1 MSDRMRK
8 LRLNSTFA
16 LLYQGL
22 LVISGLVLP
31 RCYLAFYGSEV
42 NGLIS
47 SITQFLS
54 FINICDMGIS
64 AVISSALYKPLAEQ
78 NYDKISRVFL
88 YSKKFFRFISYILL
102 GYILVLLFVY
112 PQLVAEQ
119 FSVTYTILLI
129 ICMSISNF
137 SQYFLGISYQLLLN
151 ADQRSYVQLIIN
163 GGTLIAN
170 TILSVAIMALGGGI
184 HVVKLVAS
192 LIYLLRPVL
201 MMIYVKKHYRI
212 DETVK
217 ADANAVPQK
226 ASGIIQHISYI
237 ICENTD
243 VAVLT
248 IFSTLANVSIYSVYF
263 LVLGS
268 IKTLI
273 NAATTGVQAMFGNMI
288 ANEEK
293 EKLHSTYH
301 FYEWLMHCGTV
312 LLFVVAGKLIVP
324 FVLLYTKNVNDANYN
339 VPLFA
344 ILITIAYAIY
354 TLRNAMYVLIRS
366 AGHYKQTQAASL
378 LEAVL
383 NLGISM
389 ILVFR
394 FGLIGVA
401 VGTMTAE
408 LFYGI
413 YLAWYLSKN
422 IVNQPQKVVLMRVIV
437 DSIAVA
443 GMILSVSWIDAK
455 ASNFLEWI
463 GTAVLVT
470 AICSGV
476 LLVVQSL
483 FSWKNVKRCLSFL
496 TKKKEIEENDIQP
509 NQEAILSLL
518 QSSLLGKSAEI
529 PDGVDWDQVIELSH
543 KAQIVTIIYDA
554 ICKNQCQVSPEQ
566 KARMRDLTL
575 KRILRDEMQEEQISR
590 LTDAFGE
597 HKIDYAFLKGASI
610 KHLYPNSSFRSM
622 GDIDVLIRVEQYD
635 KIKEILTEMGYSE
648 WRETDHELIW
658 IKPPFICLEL
668 HKRIVP
674 SGNKVFY
681 AYYGNGWS
689 KMKPL
694 QGTRYA
700 MSPEDEFIYLL
711 MHFSKHYRDG
721 GIGIRH
727 LVDLW
732 IYMEAHKEM
741 NQEYIIEELNKLRLD
756 QFFHNILQTANVWF
770 FGGEQTTATKII
782 ADTVFQSGSY
792 GNKDKSDYAY
802 AVKVEG
808 KYGSPFVAKVVSAW
822 KLVFMPPALLKIKYP
837 VLKQKPYL
845 MPAYAVRR
853 WWDAIF
859 YKRNNIKSQAKRWHR
874 INKKNIR
881 QYQNE
886 LDSVGLDYL
895 DKDEL

>member
-1 MSDRMRK
+1 MSERMRK
-8 LRLNSTFA
+8 LRLNSIFA

-31 RCYLAFYGSEV
+31 RCFLAYYGSEV
-42 NGLIS
+42 NGLLS

-64 AVISSALYKPLAEQ
+64 AVISSALYKPLAERD
-78 NYDKISRVFL
+78 YGKISRVFV
-88 YSKKFFRFISYILL
+88 YSKKFFRGISYILL

-112 PQLVAEQ
+112 PQLVEEQ
-119 FSVTYTILLI
+119 FGAVYTILLI
-129 ICMSISNF
+129 ICMSISSF

-170 TILSVAIMALGGGI
+170 TVLSVGIMVLGGGI

-192 LIYLLRPVL
+192 LIYLLRPIL
-201 MMIYVKKHYRI
+201 MAVYVKKNYQI
-212 DETVK
+212 DDKIK
-217 ADANAVPQK
+217 ADASAVPQK
-226 ASGIIQHISYI
+226 RSGIIQHISYI
-237 ICENTD
+237 VCENTD

-248 IFSTLANVSIYSVYF
+248 IFSTLSNVSIYSVYF
-263 LVLGS
+263 LVLNS
-268 IKTLI
+268 VKTLI

-288 ANEEK
+288 ANGEK
-293 EKLHSTYH
+293 EKLHSTYS

-344 ILITIAYAIY
+344 ILITVAYGIY

-366 AGHYKQTQAASL
+366 AGHYKQTQTASL

-383 NLGISM
+383 NLVLSVV
-389 ILVFR
+389 LVFR

-401 VGTMTAE
+401 IGTMTAE
-408 LFYGI
+408 LFYSI
-413 YLAWYLSKN
+413 YLVCYLSKN
-422 IVNQPQKVVLMRVIV
+422 IVFQPKRIVVKRTLV
-437 DSIAVA
+437 DILAV
-443 GMILSVSWIDAK
+443 GVMLLSVCRLD
-455 ASNFLEWI
+455 SNADNFIAWI
-463 GTAVLVT
+463 GKAALITG
-470 AICSGV
+470 ICGIC
-476 LLVVQSL
+476 LLVIQCLFARNEVKKCLTSL
-483 FSWKNVKRCLSFL
+483 V
-496 TKKKEIEENDIQP
+496 KKKEKEESNIEP
-509 NQEAILSLL
+509 NQETILSLIRG
-518 QSSLLGKSAEI
+518 SLLGRTMEI
-529 PDGVDWDQVIELSH
+529 PNGIDWDEIIDLSQ
-543 KAQIVTIIYDA
+543 KAQISTMIYDA
-554 ICKNQCQVSPEQ
+554 VCKSGCEIPTEQ
-566 KARMRDLTL
+566 KARLRDMAL
-575 KRILRDEMQEEQISR
+575 KRMLRDEMQEEQMARLSR
-590 LTDAFGE
+590 EFE
-597 HKIDYAFLKGASI
+597 ENKIEYAFLKGASI

-622 GDIDVLIRVEQYD
+622 GDIDVLIRTEQYD
-635 KIKEILTEMGYSE
+635 TIKELLTEMGYSE

-674 SGNKVFY
+674 STNKVFY

-732 IYMEAHKEM
+732 LYMDTHREM
-741 NQEYIIEELNKLRLD
+741 DQDYIVEELNKLRLD
-756 QFFHNILQTANVWF
+756 TFFHNVLKTANVWF
-770 FGGEQTTATKII
+770 FDGEKTVATKII
-782 ADTVFQSGSY
+782 TDTIFQSGSY

-808 KYGSPFVAKVVSAW
+808 RYGSPFVARLVSAW
-822 KLVFMPPALLKIKYP
+822 KLVFMSPALLKIKYP
-837 VLKQKPYL
+837 ILKRKPYL
-845 MPAYAVRR
+845 IPVYAVRR
-853 WWDAIF
+853 WWAAIF
-859 YKRNNIKSQAKRWHR
+859 YKRNNIKNQAKRWYR
-874 INKKNIR
+874 INRKNIR
-881 QYQNE
+881 QYQDE
-886 LDSVGLDYL
+886 LDAVGLDYL
-895 DKDEL
+895 EKDE